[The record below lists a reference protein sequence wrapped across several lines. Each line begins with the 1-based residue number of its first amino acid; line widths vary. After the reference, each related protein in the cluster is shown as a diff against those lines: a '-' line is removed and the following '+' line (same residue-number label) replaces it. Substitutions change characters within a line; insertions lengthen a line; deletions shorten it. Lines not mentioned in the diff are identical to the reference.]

1 MSIWCSSCK
10 TYSNQQPLVTLYF
23 CKTYTILWCSVQ
35 HLALLLLTY
44 FHTWY
49 SIWPC
54 KRFDFIQK
62 KKKKRRW
69 PMAGGRKRGEN
80 VRGER
85 SEMKREVRETM
96 AGHPPQEEMPIIL
109 SILCHN
115 SAWRNICTQFKV
127 RAANTSLRGL
137 IWKSFECHSSNAL
150 QNIHVMIIG

>member
-1 MSIWCSSCK
+1 MAQGAGLRVRLAVEWLACASRADRGEVRRVEGGREVEVGGGEERRGRIWRK
-10 TYSNQQPLVTLYF
+10 G
-23 CKTYTILWCSVQ
+23 
-35 HLALLLLTY
+35 
-44 FHTWY
+44 
-49 SIWPC
+49 
-54 KRFDFIQK
+54 RQK

-115 SAWRNICTQFKV
+115 SA
-127 RAANTSLRGL
+127 
-137 IWKSFECHSSNAL
+137 
-150 QNIHVMIIG
+150 